1 MADAAHA
8 TAVHGEHAD
17 DHAGHVVSNWLL
29 AGVLFVLLILTWLT
43 YALAG
48 VKLGNANIIVAI
60 VIATI
65 KAGIVAMFFMHLRWD
80 KPFNAVILVA
90 SLLFVALFISLAMMD
105 TNEYHPTIQVVTELP
120 GMKK

>member
-1 MADAAHA
+1 MANAAHA
-8 TAVHGEHAD
+8 TAAHGEHAD
-17 DHAGHVVSNWLL
+17 AHAGHVVPNWLL
-29 AGVLFVLLILTWLT
+29 AAVLFVLLILTWLT

-105 TNEYHPTIQVVTELP
+105 TNEYQPSVVVVTELP